1 MKWVIKLLQK
11 FPTKRFQALILYL
24 LFGPVM
30 KVNYQGL
37 RLEWIMWDEPT
48 NQMDFSDSYQ
58 DLGAALDSLFS
69 MGFLD
74 FRLMNSLLV
83 NPNDR
88 TESWTDQVQWLD
100 TKRPNHLVTCGNIFI
115 FRVLL
120 SCYFTCPKKVE
131 NGTWCSSSQ
140 VEFWQLR
147 KSLGFY
153 LSFCLLPHIEILR
166 LKRSTLWWDSA
177 MIELL
182 QIGRRPSLNPF
193 GTSLPVI
200 WWYILN

>member
-69 MGFLD
+69 LGFLD

-88 TESWTDQVQWLD
+88 TESWTDQVQ
-100 TKRPNHLVTCGNIFI
+100 
-115 FRVLL
+115 
-120 SCYFTCPKKVE
+120 
-131 NGTWCSSSQ
+131 
-140 VEFWQLR
+140 
-147 KSLGFY
+147 
-153 LSFCLLPHIEILR
+153 
-166 LKRSTLWWDSA
+166 
-177 MIELL
+177 
-182 QIGRRPSLNPF
+182 
-193 GTSLPVI
+193 
-200 WWYILN
+200 